1 MLTRKLDVLEILKS
15 TQLNKVL
22 LSAILSPEQRLLLLY
37 QRKQVVEVL
46 RSDTSQTSSSEEE

>member
-1 MLTRKLDVLEILKS
+1 MLSRKMDVLELLKS
-15 TQLNKVL
+15 TQLNKIL

-37 QRKQVVEVL
+37 QRKQVVEVF

>member
-15 TQLNKVL
+15 TQLNKIL